1 MGPEA
6 LCFRIVCLLVSVC
19 MHEYTPA
26 QTGIPDCRLLV
37 CVCVFCATV
46 IMVNEVFIITVIL
59 CDQVGARRRRGNMA
73 AQFKHQKLESLTS
86 LEKVK

>member
-6 LCFRIVCLLVSVC
+6 LCFGIVCLLVSVC

-37 CVCVFCATV
+37 CVCVFCATI
-46 IMVNEVFIITVIL
+46 IMVNEVK
-59 CDQVGARRRRGNMA
+59 C
-73 AQFKHQKLESLTS
+73 SL
-86 LEKVK
+86 